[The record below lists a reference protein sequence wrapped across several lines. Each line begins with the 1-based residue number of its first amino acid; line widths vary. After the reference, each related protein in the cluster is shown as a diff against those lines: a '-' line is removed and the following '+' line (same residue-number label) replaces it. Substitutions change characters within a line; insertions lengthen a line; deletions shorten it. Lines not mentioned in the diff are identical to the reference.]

1 MANYTSSQKD
11 KKTISNYIIE
21 ALVIGFILALWVS
34 YDLIKEEYQNYNK
47 SMEQHENYEQ
57 IVPYIGTIGKYKIN
71 MTLNHTQKTGEYYY
85 ESQGAENKLYLTILT
100 DTLNQLVIEE
110 KDLSDKVTGNFKGE
124 FQNDSIYTGIFTNS
138 KGKKFKF
145 KLIAH

>member
-124 FQNDSIYTGIFTNS
+124 FQACSSNRCH
-138 KGKKFKF
+138 
-145 KLIAH
+145 KLGS

>member
-138 KGKKFKF
+138 KGKKIKF

>member
-71 MTLNHTQKTGEYYY
+71 MTLNHTQKTGKYYY